1 MYAQMLISWQAG
13 GGGGELVCFI
23 FDDLKVTSTLRIET

>member
-13 GGGGELVCFI
+13 GGGDLVCFI
-23 FDDLKVTSTLRIET
+23 FDDLKVTPTLRIET